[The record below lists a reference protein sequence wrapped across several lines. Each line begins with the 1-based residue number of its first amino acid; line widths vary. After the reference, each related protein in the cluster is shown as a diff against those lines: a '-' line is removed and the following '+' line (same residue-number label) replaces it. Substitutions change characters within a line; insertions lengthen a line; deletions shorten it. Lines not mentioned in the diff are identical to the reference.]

1 MTVRRH
7 FLDSCG
13 GVRRQDSDSSGRIPR
28 RFVSNQLL
36 SSGKFHERGNH
47 CGAGDGGAV
56 AGEGLGCLRAG
67 GRGAG
72 GRPGG
77 RALHRGHTLGL
88 QRGRGW
94 RRPGGAGLCHPRRL
108 CGGHFT
114 LRAAGPAGQAADRD
128 AGPGGLR
135 GAPGHGEGAAADRRA
150 AGVDLF
156 PEPDPGAYR
165 LHPDPDPAAAQGDES
180 AEAGSARGG
189 LCPDLRP
196 DRPLHAV
203 AGGLRGDISQRYPA
217 GQHQPRR
224 RCAGPRD
231 HPGHGAHGM
240 AVPVGG
246 MALGLAVA
254 LFISYRKP
262 RDYEALDLATT
273 NVPHHHPESHAEPH
287 TLGLVMAGVAIVAA
301 LGIQLWTG
309 SMVLGGLVGFAL
321 LSVGGIFR
329 WREADDL
336 FTSGMRMMALI
347 GFIMISASGFAAVMN
362 ATGHID
368 TLVQSSFDIIGD
380 NRGLAAL
387 IMLLVGLFITLG
399 IGSSFSTIPIIAA
412 IFVPLAVQFGFSPLA
427 TVALVGTAA
436 ALGDAGSPASDSTLG
451 PTSGLNVDRQHDH
464 IWDSVVPTFLHYN
477 IPLIAFGWAAAMLF

>member
-1 MTVRRH
+1 MNAVIIAVLVMVGLSLARVSVVFALVVGALVGGLVGGLSIEHTLSAFNEGVGGGAQVALAYATLGAFAVAISRSGLPDLLARRLIGMLGQEATEARQATVKA
-7 FLDSCG
+7 LLLTAVLLVSI
-13 GVRRQDSDSSGRIPR
+13 SSQNLIPVHIA
-28 RFVSNQLL
+28 FIPILIPPLLKVMNQL
-36 SSGKFHERGNH
+36 
-47 CGAGDGGAV
+47 
-56 AGEGLGCLRAG
+56 
-67 GRGAG
+67 
-72 GRPGG
+72 
-77 RALHRGHTLGL
+77 
-88 QRGRGW
+88 
-94 RRPGGAGLCHPRRL
+94 RL
-108 CGGHFT
+108 
-114 LRAAGPAGQAADRD
+114 
-128 AGPGGLR
+128 
-135 GAPGHGEGAAADRRA
+135 DRRA
-150 AGVDLF
+150 VACALTFGLTAPYMLLPVGFGAIFLNDILLANINRAGDVLGL
-156 PEPDPGAYR
+156 EIT
-165 LHPDPDPAAAQGDES
+165 
-180 AEAGSARGG
+180 RGMV
-189 LCPDLRP
+189 PM
-196 DRPLHAV
+196 A
-203 AGGLRGDISQRYPA
+203 
-217 GQHQPRR
+217 
-224 RCAGPRD
+224 
-231 HPGHGAHGM
+231 M

-273 NVPHHHPESHAEPH
+273 NVPHHHPESHAAPH

-321 LSVGGIFR
+321 LSVGGIFK